1 MLDGYP
7 LCDLP
12 REKPLIPHEQ
22 DILADFVTI
31 LGGDPVL
38 TNGSPLTTAQV
49 IEIIHSRGGALAKFE
64 DHHAPVIVEI
74 VANNARRALDYR
86 PGRFHGNLLLF
97 KVGLEPPHHRLSPR
111 CGRVIRRRDH

>member
-1 MLDGYP
+1 VLDGYP

-64 DHHAPVIVEI
+64 DHHVTRH
-74 VANNARRALDYR
+74 RRDR
-86 PGRFHGNLLLF
+86 G
-97 KVGLEPPHHRLSPR
+97 EQCSPR
-111 CGRVIRRRDH
+111 ARLPSRTVSR